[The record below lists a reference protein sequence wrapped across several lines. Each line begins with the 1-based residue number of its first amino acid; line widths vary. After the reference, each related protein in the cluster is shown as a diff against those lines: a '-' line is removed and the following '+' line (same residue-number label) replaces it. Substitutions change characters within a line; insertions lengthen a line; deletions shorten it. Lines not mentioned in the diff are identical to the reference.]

1 MRIDRRAFLLS
12 NGSRRPRSAAAW
24 AWGPPP
30 LLSGCSGY
38 GAEPHAKQKEFI
50 MADRFP
56 VSKFSSA
63 RSFERSA
70 GHTRAINY
78 ITPMRGG
85 WRL

>member
-1 MRIDRRAFLLS
+1 
-12 NGSRRPRSAAAW
+12 
-24 AWGPPP
+24 
-30 LLSGCSGY
+30 
-38 GAEPHAKQKEFI
+38 

-56 VSKFSSA
+56 VSKYSSA